1 MNPPTT
7 NIAHRIY
14 FSDLAGVRPG
24 TALLIGDDEANHAV
38 RAKRLR
44 PGETVAVFNARGTV
58 ATATVL
64 RADSGKRPLLELALG
79 ELTTEPPTSP
89 RVEIWCPPPKGDRLE
104 GLIDQL
110 SQLGVAAWRPLR
122 TIRAER
128 DTFRQE
134 KLERVAIESAKQCAR
149 AWAIEIG
156 ESLTLAEALAD
167 PRAAVADASGESVP
181 AATTDTAL
189 LLGPE
194 GGFTPEEMEQAHAA
208 GRSVW
213 RLGVHVMR
221 IETAAVAGA
230 ARLLA
235 EAGNNAANSPEHP
248 VTTGANR

>member
-1 MNPPTT
+1 MNTPPPT
-7 NIAHRIY
+7 IAHRVY

-24 TALLIGDDEANHAV
+24 TTLLIGEDEANHAV

-44 PGETVAVFNARGTV
+44 PGETVAVFNARGVV
-58 ATATVL
+58 APATVL
-64 RADSGKRPLLELALG
+64 RAESGKRPLLELALS
-79 ELTTEPPTSP
+79 ELTTEPPTNP
-89 RVEIWCPPPKGDRLE
+89 RIEIWCPPPKGDRLE

-110 SQLGVAAWRPLR
+110 SQLGVAAWRPLA
-122 TIRAER
+122 TARAER
-128 DTFRQE
+128 DTFRRD

-156 ESLTLAEALAD
+156 EALTMAEALAD
-167 PRAAVADASGESVP
+167 PRAAIADASGTPAP
-181 AATTDTAL
+181 AAATDTAL

-194 GGFTPEEMEQAHAA
+194 GGFTPEEMEQARAA
-208 GRSVW
+208 ERSVW

-235 EAGNNAANSPEHP
+235 DAAAGHRSPLSVSP
-248 VTTGANR
+248 ATGVVR

>member
-1 MNPPTT
+1 MNTPAPT
-7 NIAHRIY
+7 IAHRVY

-24 TALLIGDDEANHAV
+24 SPLLIGDDEANHAV

-44 PGETVAVFNARGTV
+44 PGEAVAVFNARGVV
-58 ATATVL
+58 ALATVL
-64 RADSGKRPLLELALG
+64 RAESGKRPLLELALG
-79 ELTTEPPTSP
+79 ELTTQPPTTP

-110 SQLGVAAWRPLR
+110 SQLGVAAWRPLA
-122 TIRAER
+122 TARAER
-128 DTFRQE
+128 DTFRRD
-134 KLERVAIESAKQCAR
+134 KLERIAIESAKQCAR
-149 AWAIEIG
+149 AWSIEIG
-156 ESLTLAEALAD
+156 EALTLAEALAD
-167 PRAAVADASGESVP
+167 PRAAIADASGEPVP
-181 AATTDTAL
+181 AAAADTAL

-194 GGFTPEEMEQAHAA
+194 GGFTPDELEQARAA

-235 EAGNNAANSPEHP
+235 DAAVGHPSPLSASP
-248 VTTGANR
+248 TGAIR